1 LTAFPYSDVFSFE
14 GKEVLYRKECD
25 SMPQVMMD
33 ISVDYVAK
41 AIQAMTHQ
49 ELETLSLLLTSEGQE
64 LFERQRDLHLN
75 RVTFLSREET
85 FGDVS

>member
-1 LTAFPYSDVFSFE
+1 
-14 GKEVLYRKECD
+14 
-25 SMPQVMMD
+25 MPQVMMD

-64 LFERQRDLHLN
+64 LFERQRDLQLK
-75 RVTFLSREET
+75 RVSFLSREET